1 MPAAH
6 PVAASSLLLLALL
19 GGQATA
25 QEARAWL
32 ERMNRAV
39 EDLNYRGTFVHVLD
53 GTAETLHIVH
63 RNADGQ
69 SGERI
74 LSMDGVGREIVRQGD
89 RVQGIF
95 PDRRIV
101 LFETRSD
108 VSPLVSALPSNTA
121 ELDPHYEITLGDS
134 ARVAERV
141 VQVLEIKPR
150 DEFRYGYMLWLD
162 RETAMPLQ
170 SQLVDEQGQVVE
182 QILFTDIEVPADI
195 PAAALE
201 ATIDTTGFTTLRAPE
216 AAPLAA
222 EIPWR
227 AATVPGGFKLS
238 VATQSPIAGSDTPVE
253 HLVYSDGLATV
264 SVFIEDPATKAE
276 VGEGFSTVGST
287 NAYSL
292 TLRGRKVTAMGEVP
306 RQTVRTIASSLV
318 AE

>member
-6 PVAASSLLLLALL
+6 PIAASSLLLLALL

-150 DEFRYGYMLWLD
+150 DEYRYGYMLWLD
-162 RETAMPLQ
+162 QETAMPLQ
-170 SQLVDEQGQVVE
+170 SQLIDEQGQVVE
-182 QILFTDIEVPADI
+182 QILFTDIEVLADI

-227 AATVPGGFKLS
+227 AARCP
-238 VATQSPIAGSDTPVE
+238 VASSCRSRRRARSPAPTLPSSISSTP
-253 HLVYSDGLATV
+253 TV
-264 SVFIEDPATKAE
+264 SRPSRCSSRTRRPRPRSVKA
-276 VGEGFSTVGST
+276 S
-287 NAYSL
+287 
-292 TLRGRKVTAMGEVP
+292 P
-306 RQTVRTIASSLV
+306 RSAAPTRTR
-318 AE
+318 

>member
-121 ELDPHYEITLGDS
+121 ELEPHYEITLGGS

-162 RETAMPLQ
+162 QETAMPLQ
-170 SQLVDEQGQVVE
+170 SQLIDEQGQVVE
-182 QILFTDIEVPADI
+182 QILFTEIEVPADI

-201 ATIDTTGFTTLRAPE
+201 PTIDTTGFTTLRAAGVGAARGRDSLARGGGARWLQAVGCDAESRSQAPTLPSSISSTPTVSRPCRCSSRIRRPRPRSVKASPRS
-216 AAPLAA
+216 AAP
-222 EIPWR
+222 
-227 AATVPGGFKLS
+227 T
-238 VATQSPIAGSDTPVE
+238 
-253 HLVYSDGLATV
+253 
-264 SVFIEDPATKAE
+264 
-276 VGEGFSTVGST
+276 
-287 NAYSL
+287 
-292 TLRGRKVTAMGEVP
+292 
-306 RQTVRTIASSLV
+306 RTR
-318 AE
+318 